1 MQENKQEEQ
10 EWRILHGKLTND
22 GGHNVF
28 QADPPRR
35 YVKRKRRAYID
46 KIVEADVSAFE
57 KAKQA
62 VEDTAAGKKN
72 SVKPPA
78 ENIAVMPTETK
89 VKEKMPLRSVFD
101 KFYEIWQNEPKKR
114 RRELLIEAMLPFH
127 AGRKYA
133 AAFVD
138 QNLERKRQ
146 NEKSRMRRA
155 MRKCNLNGFNYFV
168 TFTYSDEKL
177 TAEKFYNKLRSYLK
191 NKVRRNGWKYYGVWE
206 GINGEK
212 RLHFHALMY
221 IPQGTMPCE
230 LVQEKSYNTSRKR
243 MVETTSNTEFNE
255 KFGRSD
261 VEEIIMPL
269 KDLAYRYVLKYLDK
283 GGKAMSSRNCPENI
297 RGWINEDD
305 ILCEMEG
312 FENRYLMFS
321 GCEMVEERTG
331 ITVRVN
337 ETRPQDAVAEIQ
349 GIAPPE

>member
-1 MQENKQEEQ
+1 
-10 EWRILHGKLTND
+10 
-22 GGHNVF
+22 
-28 QADPPRR
+28 
-35 YVKRKRRAYID
+35 
-46 KIVEADVSAFE
+46 
-57 KAKQA
+57 
-62 VEDTAAGKKN
+62 
-72 SVKPPA
+72 
-78 ENIAVMPTETK
+78 
-89 VKEKMPLRSVFD
+89 MPLRTVFD

-127 AGRKYA
+127 ADRKYA

-138 QNLERKRQ
+138 QNSERKRQ
-146 NEKSRMRRA
+146 NEKSRIRRA

-177 TAEKFYNKLRSYLK
+177 TAERFYNKLRAYLK

-221 IPQGTMPCE
+221 IPQGTMPGE
-230 LVQEKSYNTSRKR
+230 LVKEKSYNTNRKR

-283 GGKAMSSRNCPENI
+283 GGKAMSSRNCPESI
-297 RGWINEDD
+297 QGWMSEEDL
-305 ILCEMEG
+305 ICESDYT
-312 FENRYLMFS
+312 ENQYIAFS
-321 GCEMVEERTG
+321 GCRIAEDKTG
-331 ITVRVN
+331 IIVKVDEN
-337 ETRPQDAVAEIQ
+337 NPQEALAEIQ
-349 GIAPPE
+349 GIVKPPE

>member
-10 EWRILHGKLTND
+10 KWRILHGKLTND

-62 VEDTAAGKKN
+62 AENPVAEKKN
-72 SVKPPA
+72 SVKPPT
-78 ENIAVMPTETK
+78 ENIVVLPTETK

-114 RRELLIEAMLPFH
+114 RRELLIEAMLPYH

-138 QNLERKRQ
+138 QNSERKRQ

-168 TFTYSDEKL
+168 TFTYSDEGIIYGEQKL
-177 TAEKFYNKLRSYLK
+177 K
-191 NKVRRNGWKYYGVWE
+191 
-206 GINGEK
+206 I
-212 RLHFHALMY
+212 
-221 IPQGTMPCE
+221 
-230 LVQEKSYNTSRKR
+230 
-243 MVETTSNTEFNE
+243 
-255 KFGRSD
+255 
-261 VEEIIMPL
+261 
-269 KDLAYRYVLKYLDK
+269 
-283 GGKAMSSRNCPENI
+283 
-297 RGWINEDD
+297 
-305 ILCEMEG
+305 
-312 FENRYLMFS
+312 
-321 GCEMVEERTG
+321 
-331 ITVRVN
+331 
-337 ETRPQDAVAEIQ
+337 
-349 GIAPPE
+349 